1 MTEGLLRDGD
11 HSECNCYLPSAT
23 MIPEN
28 SNPWISSVNG
38 LHVNF
43 LESNGLTDDYSVN
56 DVTTLFATHTDHSY
70 LENTELPD
78 RLTSDDNLESNR
90 TV

>member
-1 MTEGLLRDGD
+1 
-11 HSECNCYLPSAT
+11 

-43 LESNGLTDDYSVN
+43 LGSNGLTGDYSVN
-56 DVTTLFATHTDHSY
+56 DATTLFATHKDHLY
-70 LENTELPD
+70 WENTELPD